1 MAADDKLP
9 LSRRVSVDKL
19 PGRGE
24 VVRVEATADERA
36 ALAEA
41 FKLPAIHELVG
52 EYRVVGDLKR
62 ATVTGTVKGRV
73 AQTCVVTLE
82 PFEATIEEEVDVD
95 YAPATEP
102 VDEEEAALRTLDPP
116 DEIIDG
122 KIDLGTLT
130 AEFLALGLDPYP
142 KKPGVEFTPVIED
155 ADVSPFDKLKS
166 LKGPKGGG

>member
-9 LSRRVSVDKL
+9 LSRRIPVDKL
-19 PGRGE
+19 PAKGE
-24 VVRVEATADERA
+24 HVRVEATAEERA

-41 FKLPAIHELVG
+41 FKLTAIHDLVG
-52 EYRVVGDLKR
+52 TYRVLGDTKR

-73 AQTCVVTLE
+73 SQTCVVTLE
-82 PFEATIEEEVDVD
+82 PFEAEIEEEVDVD

-102 VDEEEAALRTLDPP
+102 VDEEDAEQRRLDPP

-122 KIDLGTLT
+122 KIDVGALT

-142 KKPGVEFTPVIED
+142 KKPGVAFEPVIED
-155 ADVSPFDKLKS
+155 ADASPFDKLKS
-166 LKGPKGGG
+166 LTGPKGGG